1 MNFHS
6 VHRNLSDMLF
16 LLGDE
21 KRKLPFILATFLVVS
36 LLDLIGV
43 GLVGSYITLFTQ
55 PRGSE
60 LAFLKP
66 ILSQLEFFED
76 DQGKSMLALG
86 CVLVFVFVRQTH
98 CFFSQTT
105 HPFAYQSV
113 SFCEMVIG
121 ASTNPRESWSSRISQ
136 TRRRPTTLYSSALAL
151 FGRAPR
157 GTTCRGLG
165 ERRA

>member
-6 VHRNLSDMLF
+6 VRRNLSDMLF

-66 ILSQLEFFED
+66 ILSWLDFFKD
-76 DQGKSMLALG
+76 DQGKSMLVLG
-86 CVLVFVFVRQTH
+86 FILVFVFVLT
-98 CFFSQTT
+98 F
-105 HPFAYQSV
+105 
-113 SFCEMVIG
+113 
-121 ASTNPRESWSSRISQ
+121 
-136 TRRRPTTLYSSALAL
+136 
-151 FGRAPR
+151 
-157 GTTCRGLG
+157 
-165 ERRA
+165 